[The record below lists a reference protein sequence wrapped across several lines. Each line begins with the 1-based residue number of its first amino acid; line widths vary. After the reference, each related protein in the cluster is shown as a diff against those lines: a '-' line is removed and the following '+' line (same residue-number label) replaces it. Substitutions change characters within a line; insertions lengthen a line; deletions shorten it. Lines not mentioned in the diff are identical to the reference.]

1 MKYSVPFILFF
12 MAIWLTAVACSP
24 SQPDDPVGGQPVAS
38 IYEEFGYNHLHG
50 LGYDA
55 DNERLLLASHFGL
68 FALTD
73 DGLYQLGPSRDDLMG
88 FSAHPDDPAVLYA
101 SGHPQGGGNLGV
113 IRSEDGGQSWQQ
125 IFSGL
130 EGETVDFHA
139 MTVSPADPQ
148 RLYGAFQG
156 RLYVTRDGGD
166 SWQAAAAEGLP
177 WQAGFCWGAPCLTAD
192 PADPDLVYAGTAE
205 GLYHSQDGGESW
217 SLLSDTAGAVASLA
231 VDPQNNRRLLAHTE
245 RDGIALSEDGGQSW
259 QPRHEGIQLNEAEY
273 AFVFT
278 FHPRNPQILFL
289 ATVGNQVY
297 GSQDGGQTWQQLM
310 EGMR

>member
-1 MKYSVPFILFF
+1 MLHFIR
-12 MAIWLTAVACSP
+12 AILLITAVLVTAVACTP
-24 SQPDDPVGGQPVAS
+24 DQPEAVPGIQPVDS

-73 DGLYQLGPSRDDLMG
+73 EGLFQLGPNRDDLMG
-88 FSAHPDDPAVLYA
+88 FSADPDNPTILYA

-113 IRSEDGGQSWQQ
+113 LRSDDGGQSWQQ
-125 IFSGL
+125 IFTGL
-130 EGETVDFHA
+130 EGETVDFHS
-139 MTVSPADPQ
+139 MTISPADPQ

-192 PADPDLVYAGTAE
+192 TADPNLIYAATAV
-205 GLYHSQDGGESW
+205 GLYHSQDGGENW
-217 SLLSDTAGAVASLA
+217 TLLSDTAGAVSSIGI
-231 VDPQNNRRLLAHTE
+231 DPQNNQRLLAHTE
-245 RDGIALSEDGGQSW
+245 RYGIALSEDGGQSW
-259 QPRHEGIQLNEAEY
+259 QSHQEGIQLNEAEY
-273 AFVFT
+273 VFAFT
-278 FHPRNPQILFL
+278 FHPQNPQIVFL

-297 GSQDGGQTWQQLM
+297 GSQDGGQTWQLLM
-310 EGMR
+310 EGM